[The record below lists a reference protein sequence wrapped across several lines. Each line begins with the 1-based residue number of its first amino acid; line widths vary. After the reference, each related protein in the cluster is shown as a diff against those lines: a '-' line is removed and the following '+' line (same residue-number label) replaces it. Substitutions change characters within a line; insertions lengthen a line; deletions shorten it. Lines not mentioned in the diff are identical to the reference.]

1 MGVENELTS
10 LLYDLRGHHHKMLFS
25 YALKMPSYGQHDRNM
40 ALSAPPLDTKN
51 EHFAKDLLHLL
62 AFALFALRCQR

>member
-1 MGVENELTS
+1 MGVEKGVTPLIYN
-10 LLYDLRGHHHKMLFS
+10 LRGHHHKMLFL

-40 ALSAPPLDTKN
+40 APLAPPLDPKN
-51 EHFAKDLLHLL
+51 EHFAKDVLNFF